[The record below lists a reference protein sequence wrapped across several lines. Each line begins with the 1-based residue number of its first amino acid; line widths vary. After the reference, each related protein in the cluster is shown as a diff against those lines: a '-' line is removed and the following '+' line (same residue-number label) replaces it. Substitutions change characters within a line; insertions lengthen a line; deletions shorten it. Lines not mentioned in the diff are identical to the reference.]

1 MFMRKIR
8 TALQSLTNTI
18 MRIYVLGKNGV
29 LFFKQYGLRA
39 FVARA
44 WDRLKNVLINTT
56 SAPPSPNANVPNI
69 HMEVYQALVNT
80 ASGRV
85 STDYVSLSPSELP
98 ADLAPIKV
106 IAFYLPQFHPIPEN
120 DEWWGRGFTEWTN
133 VSKAVPQFVGHY
145 QPHLPGE
152 LGFYDLRVPEVQM
165 RQIELARKYGIHG
178 FAFYYYW
185 FNGKRLLEKPM
196 DIFFAHKENNFPF
209 CIFWANENWTRRWDG
224 KDEDIL
230 IAQNH
235 SPASDLAF
243 IQDIEPYLRD
253 ERYIR
258 IDGKPVLLVYRV
270 ELFPDPAGTAKRWRE
285 YCRKAGVGEIYL
297 IAGQVYGF
305 EDPRAVGFDAAA
317 EFPPHNLNIERI
329 NDSVQRSNPAHDG
342 HIFHYR
348 DFADFYAHKK
358 MEPEYELFKTVAP
371 NWDNEPRKP
380 GKGYSIAFS
389 TPALYQRWLMDVCK
403 YTLNNKE
410 QEKRFVFVNAWNE
423 WGEGAYLEPDRK
435 FGYGYLQATRNV
447 LELISDPK
455 YSVVVYQM
463 GKVGSM
469 SLYESLVKTNPD
481 FQVFHVHFLNNLD
494 RMESAVKKK
503 FENPVFSLLEIK
515 KGRKL
520 LERIKTAPD
529 NFRWNV
535 ITMVRDPLRQRISA
549 FFENL
554 PQQVPDFHNAY
565 RQGKLTGEVLKEYF
579 FQFPK
584 TDNWFDN
591 QLKPV
596 FSIDVFDTPF
606 PSDKGFQ
613 IYNSDNARV
622 LLIRTEDLDR
632 VTKEAIRQFLNIED
646 FSLNTG
652 NKSDEKYYAEL
663 YELCNNM
670 TLPKEYVEEIYS
682 ARICQHFYTQK
693 EIEKFIS
700 RWKIE

>member
-1 MFMRKIR
+1 MFIR
-8 TALQSLTNTI
+8 RIKTVSQLLTNMVT
-18 MRIYVLGKNGV
+18 RIYALSRNGI
-29 LFFKQYGLRA
+29 LYLKQYGLRA
-39 FVARA
+39 FVTRV
-44 WDRLKNVLINTT
+44 WERLKIKINSKTYD
-56 SAPPSPNANVPNI
+56 SPANANVANI
-69 HMEVYQALVNT
+69 YMEVYKALINT
-80 ASGRV
+80 ASGHE
-85 STDYVSLSPSELP
+85 STDYVPISQMESPIG
-98 ADLAPIKV
+98 LAPIKLV
-106 IAFYLPQFHPIPEN
+106 AFYLPQFHPIPEN

-152 LGFYDLRVPEVQM
+152 LGFYDLRVPEVQK
-165 RQIELARKYGIHG
+165 RQIELACKYGIHG

-196 DIFFAHKENNFPF
+196 DIFFADKENKFPF

-235 SPASDLAF
+235 SPESDLVF
-243 IQDIEPYLRD
+243 IRDIEPYLRD

-270 ELFPDPAGTAKRWRE
+270 QLFPEPAETARRWRE
-285 YCRKAGVGEIYL
+285 YCRATGIGEIYL

-305 EDPRAVGFDAAA
+305 EDPRVAGFDAAV
-317 EFPPHNLNIERI
+317 EFPPHNLNMQRI
-329 NDSVQRSNPAHDG
+329 NDKVQLSNPIHDG
-342 HIFHYR
+342 PIFHYR
-348 DFADFYAHKK
+348 DFANFYSHKK

-389 TPALYQRWLMDVCK
+389 TPSLYQRWLMDVCK
-403 YTLNNKE
+403 YTLNNKQ

-423 WGEGAYLEPDRK
+423 WAEGAHLEPDRK
-435 FGYGYLQATRNV
+435 FGYGYLQATQNV

-455 YSVVVYQM
+455 YSVVIYQM

-469 SLYESLVKTNPD
+469 SLYESLIKTNPD
-481 FQVFHVHFLNNLD
+481 LQVFHVHLLNNLD
-494 RMESAVKKK
+494 QMEVAVKRK
-503 FENPVFSLLEIK
+503 FENPVFSLLEIE

-520 LERIKTAPD
+520 LERIKTAP
-529 NFRWNV
+529 NHFRWNV

-554 PQQVPDFHNAY
+554 PQQIPDFHNAY
-565 RQGKLTGEVLKEYF
+565 RKGKLTAEVLKEYF

-596 FSIDVFDTPF
+596 FNIDVFETPF
-606 PSDKGFQ
+606 PSHRGFQ
-613 IYNSDNARV
+613 IYNNDKASV
-622 LLIRTEDLDR
+622 LLIRTEDLNR
-632 VTKEAIRQFLNIED
+632 VAREAIKQLLDIDDFLL
-646 FSLNTG
+646 STG

-670 TLPKEYVEEIYS
+670 TFPKEYIEEVYS
-682 ARICQHFYTQK
+682 TRICRHFYTQK
-693 EIEKFIS
+693 EIQSFTS